1 MTQLADKC
9 GSEDQMKLDRILN
22 FIAVAA
28 IATSFSFLVSPVE
41 VTAIA
46 SDNSRTIETMLDET
60 PIFRFR
66 RETNHKNR
74 GFLSL
79 LADYISQTRDDT
91 MRAFNEVSDLV
102 SRQIVP
108 AKQLN
113 QSAPASVME
122 LSDNATTTAA
132 PYILTQEE
140 FLRILRRNLR
150 GLARLFNMESRKAI
164 DASNNNVRI
173 LRKDFVDAVRPYFV
187 RNSTT

>member
-46 SDNSRTIETMLDET
+46 SDNSRT
-60 PIFRFR
+60 
-66 RETNHKNR
+66 
-74 GFLSL
+74 
-79 LADYISQTRDDT
+79 TRDDT